1 VLAKTYNGGAQKPE
15 VEDRRAHLCKL
26 RLRAVALRQNPKTKA
41 MAIYHLSVKTISRSA
56 GRTATAAAAYRAGV
70 EITDERTGEVYDY
83 TRKAGVSSTDLVLP
97 PDTPEWATD
106 RAALWNAAEQSEK
119 RKNSTVAREF
129 EIALPT
135 ELSADQRRELAVT
148 FAREISER
156 HKCAVDVAIHLP
168 GKEGDN
174 RNHHA
179 HILTTTRRL
188 GPDGFGEKCRELD
201 DQKSGEVQHWRQ
213 RWGELANAALER
225 AGHAQRL
232 DHRSHAD
239 RGLMPET
246 AGIHLGPTATA
257 IERKGRTSERGERNR
272 EIHAAKVE
280 IIQAQ
285 RERKA
290 VGAAIEAEKT
300 VGQTTRPIT
309 TSEVR
314 LTVAASA
321 PQVSKKPKLED
332 LSMSDQVKAFDL
344 ALNRA
349 AAGRREKAARVAAK
363 THERYERRYKALH
376 QVHSDRPEAPTGMLA
391 TFKQRAYKEAADA
404 WSQSYAKAQKLADQA
419 AALRSRVSQAV
430 EKATSWAYAK
440 LRQSHPELVKR
451 VEDHQQAERRQIME
465 RQQKE
470 REAKRVLQKG
480 QDRGRSR

>member
-1 VLAKTYNGGAQKPE
+1 
-15 VEDRRAHLCKL
+15 
-26 RLRAVALRQNPKTKA
+26 
-41 MAIYHLSVKTISRSA
+41 MAIYHLSVKTIGRSS

-70 EITDERTGEVYDY
+70 EITDERTGEVHDY
-83 TRKAGVSSTDLVLP
+83 TRKSGVSSTDLVLP
-97 PDTPEWATD
+97 PGAPEWATD

-129 EIALPT
+129 EIALPA

-148 FAREISER
+148 FAREIAER

-272 EIHAAKVE
+272 EIRAAKVE

-290 VGAAIEAEKT
+290 VGAAIEAE
-300 VGQTTRPIT
+300 Q
-309 TSEVR
+309 
-314 LTVAASA
+314 A
-321 PQVSKKPKLED
+321 KKPRLED
-332 LSMSDQVKAFDL
+332 LPMSDQVKAVEL

-349 AAGRREKAARVAAK
+349 AAARREKAARVAAK

-391 TFKQRAYKEAADA
+391 TFKQRAYREAADA

-419 AALRSRVSQAV
+419 AALRSRVGQAV
-430 EKATSWAYAK
+430 EKATSWAYGK

-465 RQQKE
+465 RQKKE
-470 REAKRVLQKG
+470 REAKRTLQKG
-480 QDRGRSR
+480 QDRGHSR

>member
-1 VLAKTYNGGAQKPE
+1 M
-15 VEDRRAHLCKL
+15 VERD
-26 RLRAVALRQNPKTKA
+26 NPKSKTEGRTYANYVCVRSRCDKIRKPNA

-70 EITDERTGEVYDY
+70 EITDERTGEVHDY

-97 PDTPEWATD
+97 SGAPEWATD

-129 EIALPT
+129 EIALPG

-148 FAREISER
+148 FAREIAER

-179 HILTTTRRL
+179 HVLTTTRRL

-272 EIHAAKVE
+272 EIRAAKVE

-290 VGAAIEAEKT
+290 VGAAIEAE
-300 VGQTTRPIT
+300 Q
-309 TSEVR
+309 
-314 LTVAASA
+314 A
-321 PQVSKKPKLED
+321 KKPRLED
-332 LSMSDQVKAFDL
+332 LPMSDQVKAFDL

-391 TFKQRAYKEAADA
+391 TFKQRAYREAADA
-404 WSQSYAKAQKLADQA
+404 WRQSYAKAQKLADQA
-419 AALRSRVSQAV
+419 AALRSRVGQAV
-430 EKATSWAYAK
+430 EKATSWAYDK

-451 VEDHQQAERRQIME
+451 VQDHQQAERRQVME

-470 REAKRVLQKG
+470 REAKRALQKG
-480 QDRGRSR
+480 QDRGHSR